1 MTSRTDLSI
10 GNIHPEVGNWQRFL
24 NEQGMTD
31 ALGKPLVADE
41 HFGAR
46 TLFATKLWQ
55 RLQHLPETG
64 AVDRVTRKLAVDAGF
79 IGFLPAKFYG
89 QHWPKPRHIRLIVI
103 HTAECA
109 EVPEAAESV
118 ASYFTNPQRRN
129 PQTGA
134 LEPVIASAHYT
145 VDENSVMQSV
155 RDEDV
160 AWHASNVNDYSL
172 GIEHAGRARQTQ
184 AEWFDSASRAILAR
198 SAKLVA
204 SLMRRY
210 NLGHDTVRVLATPEE
225 IREGTARGLCGHVDV
240 TRAFGTRGGHVDPG
254 PHFPWL
260 HYLALVKASL

>member
-1 MTSRTDLSI
+1 MTAKTDAKRDLSI

-24 NEQGMTD
+24 NGRGMTD
-31 ALGKPLVADE
+31 ALGKPLVSDE

-79 IGFLPAKFYG
+79 IAFLPAKFYG
-89 QHWPKPRHIRLIVI
+89 KHWPKPRHVRLIVI

-129 PQTGA
+129 PQTGQ

-145 VDENSVMQSV
+145 VDENSVVQSV

-172 GIEHAGRARQTQ
+172 GIEHAGRARQTS
-184 AEWFDSASRAILAR
+184 AEWFDSASRAILGR
-198 SAKLVA
+198 SARLVA
-204 SLMRRY
+204 ALMKEHGIE
-210 NLGHDTVRVLATPEE
+210 LSHVTPDE

-240 TRAFGTRGGHVDPG
+240 TKAFTMRGGHTDPG
-254 PHFPWL
+254 PHFPWQ